1 MATVRKRTWK
11 TGEEVKTAWVADYF
25 DQDGKR
31 HIRTFRTQREAK
43 AWLAKTQHEVSEG
56 IHTPDRTSIT
66 VATAARVWLERCTLL
81 VEKGEMERSTR
92 QQYKSHVDHIAASS
106 IGNIKL
112 ARLTMPAVT
121 DFSDELLR
129 GGMSLATARKVLTSL
144 KTLIS
149 AAQNRGLVAQNVA
162 STVRF
167 KKDDRKKE
175 LVIPTKD
182 EVRRI
187 FDHAGK
193 WRPILITAALT
204 GLRSS
209 ELRGLMW
216 SDVDLDPKMPVLQVR
231 RRADYTGAL
240 GAPKSRAG
248 TRTIPLA
255 PPVVN
260 VLKEHQLALPK
271 PLRFVFPN
279 GRGHVEFHG
288 NIQLRGFARAQL
300 KAGVVDEVGK
310 PKFSMHALRH
320 FFASWAIEQGFS
332 PKKLQALLGHAT
344 IAMTF
349 DRYGHLFPSLEDDHA
364 KFVAGAL
371 TIVR

>member
-56 IHTPDRTSIT
+56 IHTPDSTSIT

-167 KKDDRKKE
+167 KKDDRKEE

-182 EVRRI
+182 EVR
-187 FDHAGK
+187 K
-193 WRPILITAALT
+193 
-204 GLRSS
+204 
-209 ELRGLMW
+209 
-216 SDVDLDPKMPVLQVR
+216 
-231 RRADYTGAL
+231 
-240 GAPKSRAG
+240 
-248 TRTIPLA
+248 
-255 PPVVN
+255 
-260 VLKEHQLALPK
+260 
-271 PLRFVFPN
+271 
-279 GRGHVEFHG
+279 
-288 NIQLRGFARAQL
+288 
-300 KAGVVDEVGK
+300 
-310 PKFSMHALRH
+310 
-320 FFASWAIEQGFS
+320 
-332 PKKLQALLGHAT
+332 
-344 IAMTF
+344 
-349 DRYGHLFPSLEDDHA
+349 
-364 KFVAGAL
+364 
-371 TIVR
+371 

>member
-1 MATVRKRTWK
+1 MATVRKRSWNRGTPREK
-11 TGEEVKTAWVADYF
+11 SAWIVDYF

-31 HIRTFRTQREAK
+31 RLKTFKKQREAK
-43 AWLAKTQHEVSEG
+43 AWLAKTLHEVEHG
-56 IHTPDRTSIT
+56 THTPESQSIT
-66 VATAARVWLERCTLL
+66 VAQAARLWFERCALL
-81 VEKGEMERSTR
+81 VERGEMERSTKA
-92 QQYKSHVDHIAASS
+92 QYKSHLDHIAKSS
-106 IGNIKL
+106 IGNLKL

-121 DFSDELLR
+121 HFCDELLR
-129 GGMSLATARKVLTSL
+129 GGMSLATTRKVLTSL
-144 KTLIS
+144 KTIIGT
-149 AAQNRGLVAQNVA
+149 AQTRGLVAQNAA

-167 KKDDRKKE
+167 KKDDRNRE
-175 LVIPTKD
+175 LAIPTKE

-187 FDHAGK
+187 LDHADK

-216 SDVDLDPKMPVLQVR
+216 SDVDLDKKMLHVR

-248 TRTIPLA
+248 TRAIPLA
-255 PPVVN
+255 PPVVHA
-260 VLKEHQLALPK
+260 LKEHQLALPK
-271 PLRFVFPN
+271 PLQFVFPN
-279 GRGHVEFHG
+279 GRGRVDFYT
-288 NIQLRGFARAQL
+288 NIKQRGFARVQV
-300 KAGVVDEVGK
+300 KAGVVDEAGK
-310 PKFSMHALRH
+310 PKFGMHALRH

-332 PKKLQALLGHAT
+332 PKKVQALLGHAT

-364 KFVAGAL
+364 KFAAGAL
-371 TIVR
+371 TVIGQ